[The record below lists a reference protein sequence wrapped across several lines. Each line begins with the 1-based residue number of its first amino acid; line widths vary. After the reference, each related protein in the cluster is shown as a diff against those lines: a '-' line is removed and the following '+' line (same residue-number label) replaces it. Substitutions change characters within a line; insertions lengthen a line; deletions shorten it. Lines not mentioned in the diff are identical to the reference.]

1 MRDDICSNNKLPQG
15 PPTYIPVNVIEFNF
29 ESIPR
34 SCYCIFGIKRSIW
47 VPVGEKVPCNM
58 ELVELMELSVTRWK
72 VGKKSE
78 NEDILAEARLVG
90 RGGLC
95 LLTDVSFPFSRLED
109 PVSERESQR
118 AWLSNKCSPF
128 DSFPSRGFEYKLLL
142 SRPLSLIS
150 IQLTISS
157 FNFLNNQIFLR
168 AEQAQPLNA
177 PSASTPWRMH
187 GLWSVN
193 TSSVQTAWRLP

>member
-1 MRDDICSNNKLPQG
+1 
-15 PPTYIPVNVIEFNF
+15 
-29 ESIPR
+29 
-34 SCYCIFGIKRSIW
+34 
-47 VPVGEKVPCNM
+47 M

-128 DSFPSRGFEYKLLL
+128 DWFR
-142 SRPLSLIS
+142 SLRVV
-150 IQLTISS
+150 
-157 FNFLNNQIFLR
+157 LNIN
-168 AEQAQPLNA
+168 
-177 PSASTPWRMH
+177 SY
-187 GLWSVN
+187 
-193 TSSVQTAWRLP
+193 